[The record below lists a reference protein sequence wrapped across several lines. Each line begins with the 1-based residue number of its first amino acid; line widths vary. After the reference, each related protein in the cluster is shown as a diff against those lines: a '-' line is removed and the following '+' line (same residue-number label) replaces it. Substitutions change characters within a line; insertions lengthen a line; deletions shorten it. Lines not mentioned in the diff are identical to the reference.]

1 MTRCSACGGEFVAGE
16 QCPARGDEG
25 HRRPRGRPAYADDER
40 RSVRLEV
47 RLSPEEAIPL
57 YAWAA
62 RRKKSTAEAVREAA
76 LKAAHKS
83 EREAAQ
89 PRAARRG
96 AR

>member
-1 MTRCSACGGEFVAGE
+1 MTTCSACGGEYVAGE
-16 QCPARGDEG
+16 QCPARGDER

-83 EREAAQ
+83 EREAAL
-89 PRAARRG
+89 RAARRG